1 MERVGGSN
9 PPSSTTKPSNQAI
22 WWFLRWFMAGLATPM
37 NRIASLGAI
46 AQLVAHLHGM
56 ERVGGSNPPSSTI
69 KAGASC
75 TGLSRFLA
83 YRPTFAQHS
92 PEKGAADIFLETER
106 KDFRMSGLEERE
118 RAVELY
124 FTTPMTTAQVV
135 EHLGYPTR
143 QCLERWLAMDS
154 RYAGHMAKP
163 IIPLETRRRAVELV
177 LGGMQ
182 QKQAAKQLG
191 VSVGAVH
198 GWVRAYRKGGMAAL
212 QPKNRNS
219 AQGNKPAGSRRWP
232 SAADDD
238 DAEALRRRVEELELE
253 NALMR
258 EVMEVRRKRPRR
270 RPAAPVEQGEDPVDR
285 PVEAGVFARLDGML
299 ARHRAER
306 PPTATTPG
314 SELTS
319 TPDSGRRWPG
329 RSPIPRAGTGTAG
342 SRRCSRPAYRR
353 SRSAGSWRRKGSWR
367 MCPSDAGIVPTRARR
382 RRLPPI
388 SSTGT
393 SRPSVRTRSG

>member
-1 MERVGGSN
+1 M
-9 PPSSTTKPSNQAI
+9 
-22 WWFLRWFMAGLATPM
+22 
-37 NRIASLGAI
+37 
-46 AQLVAHLHGM
+46 
-56 ERVGGSNPPSSTI
+56 
-69 KAGASC
+69 
-75 TGLSRFLA
+75 
-83 YRPTFAQHS
+83 
-92 PEKGAADIFLETER
+92 ETER

-143 QCLERWLAMDS
+143 QCLERWPAMDS

-163 IIPLETRRRAVELV
+163 IIPLETRRRAVEPV
-177 LGGMQ
+177 PGSV
-182 QKQAAKQLG
+182 QKRAAKQLG
-191 VSVGAVH
+191 AGVGAVH

-219 AQGNKPAGSRRWP
+219 AQGNKPADSRRRP

-238 DAEALRRRVEELELE
+238 DAEASRRRVEELELE

-258 EVMEVRRKRPRR
+258 EVVEARRKRPRR

-285 PVEAGVFARLDGML
+285 PVEAGVFARLDDML

-314 SELTS
+314 SALTS
-319 TPDSGRRWPG
+319 TPAPANLVDRDFTAERPNEKWLTDITRDQGQGREG
-329 RSPIPRAGTGTAG
+329 RAFRRRSTASMARSSHTPPASAPTRSRPTGCRRKRPRRCRGTRVPRCIPTVDATAG
-342 SRRCSRPAYRR
+342 GPDG
-353 SRSAGSWRRKGSWR
+353 SRSWNA
-367 MCPSDAGIVPTRARR
+367 
-382 RRLPPI
+382 
-388 SSTGT
+388 
-393 SRPSVRTRSG
+393 SG